1 MSKFFAHIL
10 KDGSRK
16 LINLK
21 HVSRIELS
29 QDYPKEISF
38 YMSHEKHKI
47 IGSAMFIIGGDNRTL
62 DISFETENEAIA
74 NYNKIIELIK
84 SDNKINE

>member
-10 KDGSRK
+10 KDGTKRM
-16 LINLK
+16 INLK

-29 QDYPKEISF
+29 HNYPKQISF

-47 IGSAMFIIGGDNRTL
+47 IGSAMFIIGCDNITC
-62 DISFETENEAIA
+62 DISFETENEAIT
-74 NYNKIIELIK
+74 NYNKIIEFIK